1 MTNAAYLAVPIRR
14 SRNRNCNPT
23 VCVWVQV
30 PARAREQ
37 GSGARV
43 YLVDEQQ
50 PKEDLRGLHHDE
62 VAREEAPRERRPP
75 IAAQRGSARV
85 SQASQ
90 RHRAAERRRWAAR
103 VVGHGSRRPGVA
115 PEGVR
120 DEHRNVE
127 GFGQRSVREVG
138 HGLAASESSVHATDT
153 WEARRTHPEQAPR
166 GCPASK

>member
-1 MTNAAYLAVPIRR
+1 MTRLPVRR
-14 SRNRNCNPT
+14 RHASDVRPSLHSG
-23 VCVWVQV
+23 
-30 PARAREQ
+30 AARE
-37 GSGARV
+37 
-43 YLVDEQQ
+43 
-50 PKEDLRGLHHDE
+50 
-62 VAREEAPRERRPP
+62 
-75 IAAQRGSARV
+75 SAK
-85 SQASQ
+85 QASGVAA